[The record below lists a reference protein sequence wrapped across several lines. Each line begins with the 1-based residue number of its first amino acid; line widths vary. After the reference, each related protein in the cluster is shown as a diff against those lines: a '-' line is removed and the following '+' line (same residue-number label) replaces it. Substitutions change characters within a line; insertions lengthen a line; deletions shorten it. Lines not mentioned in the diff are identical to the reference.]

1 MGVVQGFNFHPVYT
15 MYIVYIMYVYLGMVW
30 VLVWWRFLLTYV
42 TTRLH
47 GGGLHQQ
54 NGYVKEN
61 FESRRAECKC

>member
-1 MGVVQGFNFHPVYT
+1 MGVVQGFNFHPVYA
-15 MYIVYIMYVYLGMVW
+15 MYIVYIVYVYLGMVW

-54 NGYVKEN
+54 KGYVKEN